1 MANVIGILVCF
12 SVIVILTVPD
22 HFLMPKDD
30 GDDQI

>member
-12 SVIVILTVPD
+12 SVIVVLTVPD

-30 GDDQI
+30 DDPS